1 MCLCVCVCVSVSVSV
16 SVCLCVC
23 VCVSVCVS
31 VCSKTFSGLVYNN
44 DLHEQYKLKKNKNT
58 KKGPC
63 TKSKKETIF
72 SKTWKWFNNNKPMD
86 FKDRRLSAC
95 IAAKVNCVCVALK

>member
-1 MCLCVCVCVSVSVSV
+1 MCE
-16 SVCLCVC
+16 C
-23 VCVSVCVS
+23 VCVSVCVCVCVC

-44 DLHEQYKLKKNKNT
+44 DLHEQYKLKKIQ
-58 KKGPC
+58 KKDHVQ
-63 TKSKKETIF
+63 KVKKRQ
-72 SKTWKWFNNNKPMD
+72 SSQKHGNGLKNNKPMD